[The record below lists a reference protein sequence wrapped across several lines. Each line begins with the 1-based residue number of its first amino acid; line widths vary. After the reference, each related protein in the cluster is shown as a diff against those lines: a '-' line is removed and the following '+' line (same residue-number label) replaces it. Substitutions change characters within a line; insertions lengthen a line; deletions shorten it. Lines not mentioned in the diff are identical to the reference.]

1 MNNFHFN
8 SLTEIVNAVAN
19 HINPFNKDFI
29 LIVDHIG
36 EYTPKTWNYIDVD
49 DGVSNPD
56 TNPLS
61 ELPKDLISAIQAWE
75 QDECI
80 VNLIF
85 IPLTRE
91 SLEKHYKKLYNIL
104 LGIAQTKNSLGDD
117 DYFDYIPNAF
127 DILEWILFGLAN
139 TYDDH
144 AYAFGALKVHYS
156 CALGAL
162 KVHYNHYDLVKAYAK
177 FSNNTY
183 NSDDIL
189 SLISPHSYSELIKFK
204 DDAQIHTI

>member
-1 MNNFHFN
+1 MNNLN
-8 SLTEIVNAVAN
+8 SLTEIVNTVAN
-19 HINPFNKDFI
+19 HINPFNREFI

-36 EYTPKTWNYIDVD
+36 EYIPKTWNYINVD
-49 DGVSNPD
+49 DGVSNP

-61 ELPKDLISAIQAWE
+61 DLSEDLISSIQAWE

-91 SLEKHYKKLYNIL
+91 SLEKHYRELYKIL
-104 LGIAQTKNSLGDD
+104 LDLAQTEDDGLGDD
-117 DYFDYIPNAF
+117 TYYDYVPNAF

-144 AYAFGALKVHYS
+144 ACAFGALKVR
-156 CALGAL
+156 LD
-162 KVHYNHYDLVKAYAK
+162 HYDLVKAYAK
-177 FSNNTY
+177 FSNNSY
-183 NSDDIL
+183 SSEDIL

-204 DDAQIHTI
+204 EDAQIHTL

>member
-1 MNNFHFN
+1 MNNFN

-19 HINPFNKDFI
+19 HINKEFI

-49 DGVSNPD
+49 DGVSNPT

-61 ELPKDLISAIQAWE
+61 DLPEDLISAIQAWE

-91 SLEKHYKKLYNIL
+91 SLDEHYKELYKIL
-104 LGIAQTKNSLGDD
+104 WDIAQTEDDGLGDD
-117 DYFDYIPNAF
+117 TYYDYVPNAF
-127 DILEWILFGLAN
+127 DIMERILFGLAH
-139 TYDDH
+139 TYEDP
-144 AYAFGALKVHYS
+144 ACAFD
-156 CALGAL
+156 AL
-162 KVHYNHYDLVKAYAK
+162 KVHYNHYDLIKAYAK
-177 FSNNTY
+177 FSDNSY
-183 NSDDIL
+183 SSDDIL
-189 SLISPHSYSELIKFK
+189 SLISPHSYSEMIKFK
-204 DDAQIHTI
+204 EDAQIHKL

>member
-1 MNNFHFN
+1 MNNFN

-19 HINPFNKDFI
+19 HINKEFI
-29 LIVDHIG
+29 LIADPIG

-49 DGVSNPD
+49 DGVSNPA

-61 ELPKDLISAIQAWE
+61 DLPEDLIPAIQAWE

-91 SLEKHYKKLYNIL
+91 SLEKHYKELYKIL
-104 LGIAQTKNSLGDD
+104 WDIAQTEDDGLGDD
-117 DYFDYIPNAF
+117 TYYDYVPNAF

-144 AYAFGALKVHYS
+144 SYAFGALKVHYD
-156 CALGAL
+156 
-162 KVHYNHYDLVKAYAK
+162 HYDLVEAYAK
-177 FSNNTY
+177 FSD
-183 NSDDIL
+183 NSYSSEDIL
-189 SLISPHSYSELIKFK
+189 SLISPHSYSELIKFEE
-204 DDAQIHTI
+204 DAQIHKL

>member
-1 MNNFHFN
+1 MNKFN

-19 HINPFNKDFI
+19 HINTINKEFI

-49 DGVSNPD
+49 DGVSNPA

-61 ELPKDLISAIQAWE
+61 DLPEDLISSIQAWE

-85 IPLTRE
+85 IPLTRA
-91 SLEKHYKKLYNIL
+91 SLKKHYKELYKIL
-104 LGIAQTKNSLGDD
+104 WDLAQTEDDGLGDD
-117 DYFDYIPNAF
+117 TYYDYVPNAF
-127 DILEWILFGLAN
+127 DILEWILFGLAH

-144 AYAFGALKVHYS
+144 AYAFGALKVR
-156 CALGAL
+156 LD
-162 KVHYNHYDLVKAYAK
+162 HYDLVEAYAK

-183 NSDDIL
+183 SSEDIL

-204 DDAQIHTI
+204 EDAQIHTL

>member
-1 MNNFHFN
+1 MNNFN

-19 HINPFNKDFI
+19 HINKEFI
-29 LIVDHIG
+29 LIADPIG

-49 DGVSNPD
+49 DGVSNP
-56 TNPLS
+56 TNNPLS
-61 ELPKDLISAIQAWE
+61 DLPADLISAIQAWE

-91 SLEKHYKKLYNIL
+91 SLEEHYKELYKIL
-104 LGIAQTKNSLGDD
+104 WDIAQTEDDGLGDD
-117 DYFDYIPNAF
+117 TYYDYVPNAF

-144 AYAFGALKVHYS
+144 SYAFGALKVHYD
-156 CALGAL
+156 
-162 KVHYNHYDLVKAYAK
+162 HYDLVEAYAK
-177 FSNNTY
+177 FSNNSY
-183 NSDDIL
+183 SSEDIL
-189 SLISPHSYSELIKFK
+189 SLISPHSYSELIKFEE
-204 DDAQIHTI
+204 DAQIHKL

>member
-1 MNNFHFN
+1 MNNFN

-19 HINPFNKDFI
+19 HINPFNKEFI

-49 DGVSNPD
+49 DGVSNP
-56 TNPLS
+56 TNNPLS
-61 ELPKDLISAIQAWE
+61 DLPGDLISAIQAWE

-80 VNLIF
+80 ENLIF
-85 IPLTRE
+85 IPLTQA
-91 SLEKHYKKLYNIL
+91 SLGKHYKKLYKIL
-104 LGIAQTKNSLGDD
+104 WDIAQTNDNLGDD

-127 DILEWILFGLAN
+127 DILEQILFGLAN
-139 TYDDH
+139 TYDDPIC
-144 AYAFGALKVHYS
+144 AFD
-156 CALGAL
+156 AL

-177 FSNNTY
+177 FSK
-183 NSDDIL
+183 NSYSSGDIL

-204 DDAQIHTI
+204 EDAQIHKL